1 MKKALLFSAA
11 LAALS
16 LVSCNREPA
25 VTVNPSDGKPVEVK
39 VEIRGAANTRVT
51 GLVNTEGRND
61 AASEARVNSLQ
72 IFVFKDGERE
82 AYRKVTDALSAL
94 VPATSGERVVW
105 AVVNAPDLDEVM
117 SLEGL
122 KTAVTALSDNAADS
136 FVMTGNV
143 TQDLVDGGQIPITVK
158 RIVARVSINKI
169 STDLKDYRQ
178 NYSVRIQGLY
188 LVNVAGDNNY
198 AVDGEP
204 ASWVNKLSHAD
215 EAYDPLLADALTAVV
230 VKNSVY
236 DGETLVT
243 DNRYRTEH
251 VFYPY
256 PNAFGTGVEGYT
268 PDYSD
273 EWTPRGT
280 ILVLEAV
287 MLDQNG
293 EPIVIAP
300 ETRPEQT
307 VGYYPIP
314 LPALERNKTYV
325 IDEVCITRLPGLDP
339 YKPIETGETQVTITV
354 NEWEVGL
361 NLGTI
366 RI

>member
-1 MKKALLFSAA
+1 MKKIFLLSAA
-11 LAALS
+11 VAAMT
-16 LVSCNREPA
+16 LVSCNREPVA
-25 VTVNPSDGKPVEVK
+25 SVVSDNGKPVEVTI
-39 VEIRGAANTRVT
+39 EIRGAASTRVT

-122 KTAVTALSDNAADS
+122 QTAVTSLSDNASDS
-136 FVMTGNV
+136 FVMTGSV
-143 TQDLVDGGQIPITVK
+143 TQDLVDGGQIPVTVK
-158 RIVARVSINKI
+158 RIVSRVSINKI

-178 NYSVRIQGLY
+178 NYSVRIQALY

-198 AVDGEP
+198 SVAGEP
-204 ASWVNKLSHAD
+204 LTWINKLGHVDAD
-215 EAYDPLLADALTAVV
+215 YDPLLADALTAVV

-243 DNRYRTEH
+243 DNSYRTEH

-256 PNAFGTGVEGYT
+256 PNAFGTDVEGYT